1 EREHERQPEDPGTEP
16 DADGVDEGDEDL
28 GPGVPTEGHPA
39 ADARLVDAVAG
50 PSWGEPDEPLPD
62 VPAVLEEEEETEERD
77 DGPGD
82 DLGDRGRGC
91 QGAGD
96 EGVGV
101 GLELGQA
108 LVEPRLQLLLVD
120 AERSVGE
127 PGDELVEPLDGLVG
141 EVGEPD
147 DDRASGR

>member
-1 EREHERQPEDPGTEP
+1 RVERDGVTHEPGLQDVALELLHEQDDGEHDDRRLEVLVDEGDEDGDRPADEGPDDRDERAEEDERGEREHERQPEDPGTEP

-77 DGPGD
+77 DGP
-82 DLGDRGRGC
+82 
-91 QGAGD
+91 
-96 EGVGV
+96 
-101 GLELGQA
+101 
-108 LVEPRLQLLLVD
+108 
-120 AERSVGE
+120 
-127 PGDELVEPLDGLVG
+127 
-141 EVGEPD
+141 
-147 DDRASGR
+147 